1 MSMKNIILNNSMS
14 SLKKNREEITTFL
27 KEVSSYDLEIDR
39 KNSLKFIRYLS
50 NIWKDDPNIN
60 YNSPLW
66 VGWKVTP
73 RCDMECKHCWANL
86 HGEDQSLEQMLN
98 VAKKLADAG
107 VIHITLT
114 GGEPFMR
121 KDLFQIIKYL
131 KSRRIFIEIFS
142 NGSLINSEKAK
153 KLSSLLDLESDTVQI
168 SLDGACA
175 ETHDMQRKKG
185 SFERVIKAIK
195 NLKNNGIKVRVN
207 YTATP
212 INTNEIVDSYRLVS
226 NLGIDIFS
234 VTPVYPSGRGT
245 EMVPSMNYSDYLDQ
259 VLSCH
264 KMKKNNEDLTSL
276 RIFSP
281 IPLFYYSDKFI
292 KKDVNSLFR
301 LEEGHLYWSID
312 SIGDVYPS
320 IDLYLPELLG
330 GNIYKDSI
338 QTIQSNFKRI
348 LGYRDLSN
356 TKCSNCKHLSFCQG
370 GDLGRVFRMYNHFNE
385 KDPECLY

>member
-1 MSMKNIILNNSMS
+1 M
-14 SLKKNREEITTFL
+14 KKNREEITTFL

-86 HGEDQSLEQMLN
+86 HGEDQSLEKMLN

-195 NLKNNGIKVRVN
+195 NLKNNSIKVRVN

-281 IPLFYYSDKFI
+281 IPLLYYSDKFI

>member
-1 MSMKNIILNNSMS
+1 MKNIILNNSMS

-86 HGEDQSLEQMLN
+86 HGEDQSLEKMLN

-195 NLKNNGIKVRVN
+195 NLKNNSIKVRVN

-281 IPLFYYSDKFI
+281 IPLLYYSDKFI

>member
-1 MSMKNIILNNSMS
+1 MKNIILNNSMS

-281 IPLFYYSDKFI
+281 IPSLYYSDKFI

>member
-1 MSMKNIILNNSMS
+1 MS

-86 HGEDQSLEQMLN
+86 HGEDQSLEKMLN

-281 IPLFYYSDKFI
+281 IPLLYYSDKFI

>member
-1 MSMKNIILNNSMS
+1 MKNIILNNSMS

>member
-1 MSMKNIILNNSMS
+1 MKNIILNNSMS

-86 HGEDQSLEQMLN
+86 HGEDQSLEKMLN

-281 IPLFYYSDKFI
+281 IPLLYYSDKFI